1 MLKPKRLSW
10 QPGLLLT
17 VRLAAIGPDAH
28 PSWEAPLLSWPP
40 RLAAALKVESED
52 RLVPRLLASPLLSG
66 FVSRVTKLPTLGCG
80 QSGSWAPA
88 KRMLVGQ
95 PEQGRYLGQLGDC
108 VSIHCWHV
116 HVALP
121 GADSLQHTTGAQHQL
136 WGHKGEA
143 MAQAPSLIS
152 RSPLDLK
159 SESICF
165 FGSLGANKY

>member
-108 VSIHCWHV
+108 VSIHC
-116 HVALP
+116 
-121 GADSLQHTTGAQHQL
+121 
-136 WGHKGEA
+136 
-143 MAQAPSLIS
+143 
-152 RSPLDLK
+152 
-159 SESICF
+159 
-165 FGSLGANKY
+165 